1 MKRRLALSLAPI
13 VFATTLPPRHAAAA
27 PAASG
32 AGDRVLRN
40 HVDAFLRNDLDALMA
55 DFARNAVLVEPGG
68 IHEGRERIRAF
79 YRGLMRQFPTG
90 ASTIALDHKA
100 FHGDLVYFLWHGK
113 SPSLE
118 VKFASDTL
126 LLRGGRIAVQTFA
139 GVLQPVVR

>member
-13 VFATTLPPRHAAAA
+13 AFAMTLPPRHAAAA
-27 PAASG
+27 PTAS
-32 AGDRVLRN
+32 GDRVLQN
-40 HVDAFLRNDLDALMA
+40 HVDAFLRNDLDALMS
-55 DFARNAVLVEPGG
+55 DFARDAVLVEPAG

-79 YRGLMRQFPTG
+79 YRGLMRQFPAG

-100 FHGDLVYFLWHGK
+100 IHGDLVYFLWHGR

-126 LLRGGRIAVQTFA
+126 LLRGGRIAAQTFA
-139 GVLQPVVR
+139 GVLQPVAR